1 MRTPWDII
9 RKPLLTEKAMRLMEE
24 NKYTFE
30 VDRRAN
36 KYEIKQAVETVFKVK
51 VKKVQTLQM
60 PAKPKRMGRH
70 VGQRPAWKKA
80 IVTLKEGHTIPFFE
94 GA

>member
-1 MRTPWDII
+1 MQTAWDII
-9 RKPLLTEKAMRLMEE
+9 RRPLLTEKAMGLMEE

-30 VDRRAN
+30 VDRKAN
-36 KYEIKQAVETVFKVK
+36 KHEIKRAVETVFKVK
-51 VKKVQTLQM
+51 VEKVQTLQM

-70 VGQRPAWKKA
+70 VGQRPPWKKA
-80 IVTLKEGHTIPFFE
+80 IVTLKEGHRIPFFE

>member
-1 MRTPWDII
+1 MRTAWDII
-9 RKPLLTEKAMRLMEE
+9 RRPLLTEKAMRLMEE

-30 VDRRAN
+30 VDRKAN
-36 KYEIKQAVETVFKVK
+36 KYEIKKAVEMVFKVE
-51 VKKVQTLQM
+51 VDRVRTLQM

-80 IVTLKEGHTIPFFE
+80 VVTLKEGHRIPFFE